1 MGDFGGY
8 HGGAKTAQTT
18 STAVTT
24 TNEQTG
30 VSDSGVAIIGRG
42 GSAVQ
47 VGGVKTGANRDF
59 TYINQSSDPAL
70 IESVLL
76 GGGALIGDVVKRAT
90 AAQTRGLELT
100 ASALNASSE
109 REAAIQANRINP
121 DNASQKNILIAV
133 GIGGAVL
140 LFSALK
146 KH

>member
-1 MGDFGGY
+1 VGDIAG
-8 HGGAKTAQTT
+8 KTSADSSSST
-18 STAVTT
+18 SVST

-30 VSDSGVAIIGRG
+30 VSDQGVAIIGRG

-59 TYINQSSDPAL
+59 TYISQSSDPAL
-70 IESVLL
+70 IENVLV
-76 GGGALIGDVVKRAT
+76 GGGKLIGDVVSRAT

-100 ASALNASSE
+100 AAALNASNE
-109 REAAIQANRINP
+109 REAAIEANRINP
-121 DNASQKNILIAV
+121 ENSSQRNILIAV